1 MKKNAPTSASKVIN
15 LGRISLTFLL
25 TNKDRIS
32 YLNAQWTQGLKWRE
46 NSKRVEYFVLYC
58 TRLRVR
64 ALARARARAL
74 ARLNHV
80 YCIVTEVGRTSSG
93 ALSAED

>member
-58 TRLRVR
+58 TDFVFVLLLVLVLVSTMCT
-64 ALARARARAL
+64 A
-74 ARLNHV
+74 
-80 YCIVTEVGRTSSG
+80 
-93 ALSAED
+93 